1 MFSFIWHTFFFDPIY
16 NGLIFLVDAVPHG
29 DVGIAIIGLVVVAKI
44 LLLPLSLKA
53 SRTQFLM
60 QKLEPKVREIKET
73 FKDKKEDQA
82 RAMMKA
88 YSDGGVNP
96 FAGIALAFIQIP
108 ILFALYFSVYSG
120 GGVKL
125 PDVSVSLLYSFV
137 PSPDI
142 APVHCLELPISV

>member
-60 QKLEPKVREIKET
+60 QKLEPKVREIK
-73 FKDKKEDQA
+73 
-82 RAMMKA
+82 
-88 YSDGGVNP
+88 
-96 FAGIALAFIQIP
+96 
-108 ILFALYFSVYSG
+108 
-120 GGVKL
+120 
-125 PDVSVSLLYSFV
+125 
-137 PSPDI
+137 
-142 APVHCLELPISV
+142 